1 MWTLGQGEGC
11 YFAPLRL
18 GSLFMRVH
26 LSHTLSSKSYI
37 LVFVKDT
44 LSKESGYIKIS
55 IWAHALV
62 VLTKVCFQ
70 PKSHFFMPLLAQRHP
85 IDQPYWQQKQLS
97 SWTALWVS
105 SLFCIS
111 AASRLYQG
119 SRCPGG
125 SRFSSSSGLT
135 KITGP
140 HAAQEVVFYIPIWA
154 RPPKMG
160 IMRSGFGYFRISHVV
175 LYLE

>member
-1 MWTLGQGEGC
+1 
-11 YFAPLRL
+11 
-18 GSLFMRVH
+18 MRVH

-85 IDQPYWQQKQLS
+85 IDQPY
-97 SWTALWVS
+97 
-105 SLFCIS
+105 
-111 AASRLYQG
+111 
-119 SRCPGG
+119 
-125 SRFSSSSGLT
+125 
-135 KITGP
+135 
-140 HAAQEVVFYIPIWA
+140 
-154 RPPKMG
+154 
-160 IMRSGFGYFRISHVV
+160 
-175 LYLE
+175 